1 MPYALSQL
9 IRRRRREREPNKKL
23 ANILFVMMLTTI
35 FTLTSH
41 LSWTRAAAE
50 DMRALEGAVT
60 SAALEDLQSSTGLLL
75 RSDVS
80 FLAALSPRPPPPQPP
95 PPMRSPP
102 PSPGPFKSPPPIPR
116 SSMYSPTPSPQPA
129 RLPPPPLFTPPAK
142 KANNNDN
149 DDNDSSKSSSPM
161 SPTLKSSPPPSPS
174 PSNKSTPSINSPPPS
189 PPPPFHTNVHLFL
202 PPPPP
207 PPCTVCVSVTVEP
220 MVGVVQV
227 RTFSQADCDRVSD
240 GIIQDMT
247 DKASAVGA
255 GIDQSDGPPSVNCTR
270 RDLIQ
275 VCFKF
280 VSNEDGNK
288 LQGYIDDMLED
299 WRIRV
304 FGGGCFGLALHLI
317 RFWVGGDQH
326 NAPSCLQAEGLGAC
340 AGIKYINCNTT
351 TPGATP
357 FGVRPRLT
365 KLPGYSSNTVM
376 YCFEI
381 VQVPVV
387 DTNTSCGRSTVLRQA
402 KMWAH
407 PSQANGLV
415 GMHIK
420 PAGAANMTAIYPK
433 WGLKGFNDLL
443 KIGPI
448 RWSLKEADG
457 GRICLELYKETN
469 ITSFCQETTPYLKQ
483 GAPTCG

>member
-1 MPYALSQL
+1 
-9 IRRRRREREPNKKL
+9 
-23 ANILFVMMLTTI
+23 
-35 FTLTSH
+35 LTSH

-50 DMRALEGAVT
+50 DVRALEGAVT

-80 FLAALSPRPPPPQPP
+80 FLAALSPRPPTPQPP

-102 PSPGPFKSPPPIPR
+102 PSPGPFKSPPPISR
-116 SSMYSPTPSPQPA
+116 SSMYSPPPSPQPV
-129 RLPPPPLFTPPAK
+129 RPPPPLFTPPAK
-142 KANNNDN
+142 KANNNDD

-161 SPTLKSSPPPSPS
+161 SPPFPPLIKSSPPPSPS
-174 PSNKSTPSINSPPPS
+174 PSKSTPSINSPRPRPSPPPS
-189 PPPPFHTNVHLFL
+189 PPPPFYTNVHLFL

-207 PPCTVCVSVTVEP
+207 PPCTACISVTFNSFDEAS
-220 MVGVVQV
+220 QNI
-227 RTFSQADCDRVSD
+227 TFSQADCDRVSD
-240 GIIQDMT
+240 VIIQDMT

-255 GIDQSDGPPSVNCTR
+255 GIYQSDGPPSVNCTR
-270 RDLIQ
+270 RNLIQ

-288 LQGYIDDMLED
+288 LQGSIRHMLEG
-299 WRIRV
+299 WLTSL
-304 FGGGCFGLALHLI
+304 FGGICSEWGQRSLKLL
-317 RFWVGGDQH
+317 VGGEGDDPM
-326 NAPSCLQAEGLGAC
+326 NAPSCLDGRTAPSC
-340 AGIKYINCNTT
+340 VRAGNGNNCNTT

-357 FGVRPRLT
+357 FGVRPRLS

-381 VQVPVV
+381 VKVPVV

-402 KMWAH
+402 ELRAD
-407 PSQANGLV
+407 PRQANGLV

-433 WGLKGFNDLL
+433 WDRLFELL
-443 KIGPI
+443 VIKPI
-448 RWSLKEADG
+448 KWSLKEADG
-457 GRICLELYKETN
+457 GRIC
-469 ITSFCQETTPYLKQ
+469 
-483 GAPTCG
+483 